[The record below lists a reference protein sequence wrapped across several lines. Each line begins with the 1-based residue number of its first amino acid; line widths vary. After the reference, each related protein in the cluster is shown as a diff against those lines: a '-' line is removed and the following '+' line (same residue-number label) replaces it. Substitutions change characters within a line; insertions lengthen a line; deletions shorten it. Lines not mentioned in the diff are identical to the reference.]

1 MKIVAVVLL
10 LAPAWAQAPLKTAA
24 VVNPPTERPNGMRQV
39 VTSFENHLNDKITGV
54 GGADPVYIL
63 GLTRGLYLQ
72 GFGAVYTAELDLVA
86 TPRPNPFQKE
96 IPKEVA
102 AKVHTRKLQ
111 NLALL
116 KKAMHD
122 MWVDAAS
129 TLTSFPDTEEVVLA
143 VRLFYQPWEDTTG
156 LPVQIVMKGPRKA
169 AIAGGIQTEEQ

>member
-1 MKIVAVVLL
+1 MKIAVFLCL
-10 LAPAWAQAPLKTAA
+10 SAAAFAQAPLKTTA
-24 VVNPPTERPNGMRQV
+24 VVNPPAERPDGMRQV
-39 VTSFENHLNDKITGV
+39 IASVESRLNDKITSV
-54 GGADPVYIL
+54 GATDPVYIL

-72 GFGAVYTAELDLVA
+72 GFGAVFTAELDLVE

-96 IPKEVA
+96 IPKEKV
-102 AKVHTRKLQ
+102 AKVHQQKIQ
-111 NLALL
+111 NLGLL

-129 TLTSFPDTEEVVLA
+129 KLNSIPDTEQLVLA
-143 VRLFYQPWEDTTG
+143 VRLFYQQWEDTSG

>member
-1 MKIVAVVLL
+1 VKIIAFLCL
-10 LAPAWAQAPLKTAA
+10 SAAAFAQAPLKTAA
-24 VVNPPTERPNGMRQV
+24 VVNPPVERPNGMRQV
-39 VTSFENHLNDKITGV
+39 VTSVENRLNDKIAAI

-72 GFGAVYTAELDLVA
+72 GFGTVFTAELDLVE

-102 AKVHTRKLQ
+102 AKVHTRKIQ

-129 TLTSFPDTEEVVLA
+129 TLTSIPDTEQVVLA

-156 LPVQIVMKGPRKA
+156 LPVQIIMKGPRKA